1 MSAETGIGNVLP
13 AMQSPSTSVQITPG
27 RGWTRFTYARV
38 DMALLGVV
46 QIGLQIGALA
56 QLPGGEYAQVNGDF
70 IELLDS
76 AQVVAALQRAG
87 LPARTAPAASRP
99 ATVTIKK
106 RRHVAMPTG
115 A

>member
-1 MSAETGIGNVLP
+1 MLP

-27 RGWTRFTYARV
+27 RGWTRFTYARA

-46 QIGLQIGALA
+46 QIGPQIGALA
-56 QLPGGEYAQVNGDF
+56 QLPGGGYAQVNGDF
-70 IELLDS
+70 IELLDA
-76 AQVVAALQRAG
+76 AQVVAALQWAG
-87 LPARTAPAASRP
+87 LPARTASGPSRP

-106 RRHVAMPTG
+106 RRHAAVPTG